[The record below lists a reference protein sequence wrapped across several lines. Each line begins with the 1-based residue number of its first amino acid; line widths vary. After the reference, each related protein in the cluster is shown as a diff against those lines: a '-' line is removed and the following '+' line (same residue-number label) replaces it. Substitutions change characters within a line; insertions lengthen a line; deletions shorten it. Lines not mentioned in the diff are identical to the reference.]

1 MHKRINMM
9 GIGKR
14 MPYMVRDGVFD
25 DIEQNVLSATGC
37 KKKTSRRL
45 CAISMS
51 LAIAASLTMI
61 VMFSWHR
68 HPVLIDS
75 FAEVQLAFESLDN
88 ADQNFLAEIYNE
100 DTFMNIN
107 Y

>member
-1 MHKRINMM
+1 MM
-9 GIGKR
+9 EIGKR
-14 MPYMVRDGVFD
+14 MPYKVQDGVLD
-25 DIEQNVLSATGC
+25 DIEQNVLSATVC
-37 KKKTSRRL
+37 KRKNSLRL
-45 CAISMS
+45 RIISIT

-68 HPVLIDS
+68 QPVLIDS